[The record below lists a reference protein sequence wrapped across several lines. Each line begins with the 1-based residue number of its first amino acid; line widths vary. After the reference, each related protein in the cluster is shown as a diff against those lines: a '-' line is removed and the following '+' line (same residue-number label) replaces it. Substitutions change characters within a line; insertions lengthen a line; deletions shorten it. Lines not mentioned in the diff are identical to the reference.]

1 VAHLVCFA
9 SSSENSEHL
18 QSQIQ
23 KKTQIVDSCII
34 KVGSGKHALS
44 GVCEMVKPEP
54 GMHVD
59 FGPETRKSAVSLIGD
74 HIRLIEK
81 IHQIFR

>member
-59 FGPETRKSAVSLIGD
+59 FGPEDSQVG
-74 HIRLIEK
+74 RLLNWRS
-81 IHQIFR
+81 HQTY